1 MSFLNM
7 YIQFR
12 TRRYP
17 HILLKNIIYLGA
29 CLNLNCVTVGRH
41 FSCCEEN
48 PVDYSLIRSL
58 GRSQHICHELCDVY
72 CNHPKEL
79 RFCPAAHH
87 KSFHHRSCSLEFI
100 WDNHV
105 CSNQELFEGNK
116 HSWLESFSLNR
127 LASLK
132 PTARTWKWIVG
143 RWRLSF
149 WSKFG
154 RFSGVNSPLVLG
166 SVSQHLHSC
175 SKFFPV
181 IHLMWTIFQLRWRS
195 LVLEI
200 ALLQVFPLIP
210 HVATLRKSLAIHGIC
225 SKSWDPRLT
234 RWWTLV
240 KVRPP
245 WSQAGGN
252 TWRIIPLTEGCGT
265 SFQIG

>member
-1 MSFLNM
+1 M
-7 YIQFR
+7 
-12 TRRYP
+12 
-17 HILLKNIIYLGA
+17 
-29 CLNLNCVTVGRH
+29 
-41 FSCCEEN
+41 
-48 PVDYSLIRSL
+48 
-58 GRSQHICHELCDVY
+58 
-72 CNHPKEL
+72 
-79 RFCPAAHH
+79 
-87 KSFHHRSCSLEFI
+87 

-116 HSWLESFSLNR
+116 DSWQESFILNR

-132 PTARTWKWIVG
+132 PTANATWKWMVG

-154 RFSGVNSPLVLG
+154 LFSGVNSPLVLG
-166 SVSQHLHSC
+166 SVSHRHSC

-181 IHLMWTIFQLRWRS
+181 IHLMWTIFQLRWRL

-210 HVATLRKSLAIHGIC
+210 HVAMLRKSRAIHGIC

-245 WSQAGGN
+245 WSQAGGEECLEDHPPN
-252 TWRIIPLTEGCGT
+252 WGLWDP
-265 SFQIG
+265 FQIG